1 MPAPFINDPEH
12 WRECAKKASDI
23 AEKMDDP
30 ELKAAML
37 RVVYD
42 YETLA
47 IRAEARAGATKK

>member
-1 MPAPFINDPEH
+1 MPASFINDPEH
-12 WRECAKKASDI
+12 WRECAKKASDL

-42 YETLA
+42 YEKLA
-47 IRAEARAGATKK
+47 NRAEARAGTTK